1 MTELPVAKDHEIIDN
16 IINQTRINFIIGLFT
31 QIFLNKNSSNIMG
44 LKIFAIQKRN
54 FYQNQAF

>member
-31 QIFLNKNSSNIMG
+31 QIFLNNNSSNIMA
-44 LKIFAIQKRN
+44 LKLFAIEKRN
-54 FYQNQAF
+54 FFQNHAF